1 MEQYGGNSHK
11 MKDEQKAL
19 PEKSSEEKKVGKV
32 ISGSAKSKKKGEMQ
46 KFADVFISEDV
57 GNVKS
62 YIFME
67 VLVPAVKK
75 AISDIVTNGVDMI
88 LYGETRQ
95 KKNTTTKVSYG
106 KYYGNSGEQECRSSS
121 YRQSGRN
128 GFDYDEIIF
137 ETRGDA
143 ESVLDAMNEIISQ
156 YGVVSVGDLYDLA
169 DVSTDNFAVN
179 KYGWTDIAGC
189 KAVRVRDGY
198 VLKLPKAYP
207 LN

>member
-32 ISGSAKSKKKGEMQ
+32 ISGSAKSKKKGEMR

-75 AISDIVTNGVDMI
+75 AIDDIVTNGVKMI

-106 KYYGNSGEQECRSSS
+106 KYYVNSGEQERRSSS